1 MSDERQEATRPSP
14 EALLET
20 AQQEG
25 RGRLKVFLGAAPGVG
40 KTFEMLQRAKAR
52 RLEGDDVVIGVV
64 ETHGRMETE
73 ILTRGLETIPKKRI
87 PYRGQVLLEMDL
99 DAVLQRHPK
108 LVLVDELAHSNAPG
122 SRHPKRYV
130 DVEELLEAGIDVYTT
145 LNIQHIESLNDVVA
159 KITRIRVR
167 EIVPDSVLDRAD
179 EVELVDT
186 TPDDLLQ
193 RLREGKVYVPE
204 TAARAVRHYF
214 MPGNLA
220 ALRELALRRTA
231 QRVDEQVL
239 SYMRSHAIKGPWES
253 SERVLV
259 CVNERA
265 SSLALVRFTRRL
277 ADRLKGSWT
286 AIYIETSHTSHLTET
301 ERDRIAEALRMTE
314 RLGGQTVTLP
324 AANAAEAIIDY
335 ARANNFT
342 HVVLSSYPKYRLW
355 ELVRGSFLNAV
366 IRRAGDIN
374 LHIVPSPEAP
384 SNRADWHLLPRKPG
398 FGDRYAYL
406 GSTTAVIAALVIGE
420 ILSLFGITNVAL
432 VFLTAVLASA
442 VRYGLLP
449 ALFTCVLSSLAYN
462 FFFLPPLYTF
472 TVADPEN
479 VIALFFFAVVAV
491 ITSNLTARIRAQA
504 VAAQERAQVT
514 ESLYQ
519 FSRKLAAIADV
530 DDLLWAAAYQISSML
545 KVHVV
550 LLLPDEDSL
559 VIRCGYPPE
568 DSLTE
573 MDLAAAKW
581 AWTHGTAAG
590 RGADTLTGA
599 KRLFLPLRTGR
610 DVVGIVGLDS
620 DRGGPLLT
628 PDQRRLLDALADQ
641 IAVAVER
648 IFLADEFDRARI
660 ASEAERLQAALLTSL
675 SHDLR
680 TPLASILGSAM
691 TLRNYGENLNA
702 ADREEMLATIT
713 DESQRLNRFIANLLD
728 MTRLESGVLRPRLD
742 DVDLTDVIGSALS
755 RARTVLTENKVE
767 TQIEDNLPFAKADA
781 VLLEQALFNLLDN
794 AAKHAGPGALVQVKA
809 VAGAEQVHLIV
820 MDNGPGIPEA
830 SLEKIFDK
838 FHRLEASDS
847 KRAGTGLG
855 LAISRGFVEAIGGTV
870 TASNRKDQPGA
881 VFTVSLPQSHHRVA
895 DEGSLS

>member
-1 MSDERQEATRPSP
+1 MSDERQDAARPSP
-14 EALLET
+14 EALLES
-20 AQQEG
+20 ARLEG
-25 RGRLKVFLGAAPGVG
+25 RGRLKVFLGSAPGVG
-40 KTFEMLQRAKAR
+40 KTFEMLQQAKAR

-64 ETHGRMETE
+64 ETHGRVETE
-73 ILTRGLETIPKKRI
+73 ILTRGLEKIPKKRI

-108 LVLVDELAHSNAPG
+108 LVLVDELAHSDAPG
-122 SRHPKRYV
+122 SRHPKRYM
-130 DVEELLEAGIDVYTT
+130 DVEELLDAGIDVYTT

-167 EIVPDSVLDRAD
+167 EIVPDSILDRAD

-231 QRVDEQVL
+231 QRVDDQVL

-259 CVNERA
+259 CVNERV
-265 SSLALVRFTRRL
+265 SSQALVRFTRRL

-286 AIYIETSHTSHLTET
+286 AIYIETSHTSHLTEA
-301 ERDRIAEALRMTE
+301 ERDRISEALRMAE
-314 RLGGQTVTLP
+314 RLGGQVVTLP

-342 HVVLSSYPKYRLW
+342 HVVLSSYPRYRLW
-355 ELVRGSFLNAV
+355 ELVRGSFLSAV
-366 IRRAGDIN
+366 IRRAKDIN
-374 LHIVPSPEAP
+374 LHIVPSSERPTG
-384 SNRADWHLLPRKPG
+384 RRDWQFLPRWQSI
-398 FGDRYAYL
+398 GDRYAYV
-406 GSTTAVIAALVIGE
+406 GSTVAVVAALAVGE
-420 ILSLFGITNVAL
+420 FLSLFGITNVAL

-442 VRYGLLP
+442 VGYGLLP
-449 ALFTCVLSSLAYN
+449 ALFTCVLASLAYN

-479 VIALFFFAVVAV
+479 VIALFFFSVVAV
-491 ITSNLTARIRAQA
+491 ITSNLTARIRSQA

-519 FSRKLAAIADV
+519 FSRKLAATADV

-550 LLLPDEDSL
+550 LLLPEEDSL

-573 MDLAAAKW
+573 TDLAAAKW
-581 AWTHGTAAG
+581 AWTHGASAG

-610 DVVGIVGLDS
+610 EVVGIVGLDS
-620 DRGGPLLT
+620 DRTGALLT

-648 IFLADEFDRARI
+648 ILLAEEFDRARI

-691 TLRNYGENLNA
+691 TLKNYGESLSA
-702 ADREEMLATIT
+702 EDRREMLATIT
-713 DESQRLNRFIANLLD
+713 NESQRLNRFIANLLD
-728 MTRLESGVLRPRLD
+728 MTRLESGVLRPKLD
-742 DVDLTDVIGSALS
+742 DIDVADVIGSALS
-755 RARTVLTENKVE
+755 RARTVLAESKVE
-767 TQIEDNLPFAKADA
+767 TQIEAKLPLVKADS

-794 AAKHAGPGALVQVKA
+794 AAKHAGPGAVIQLKALVNSDQVLLS
-809 VAGAEQVHLIV
+809 VS
-820 MDNGPGIPEA
+820 DNGPGVPAA

-855 LAISRGFVEAIGGTV
+855 LAISRGFIEAMGGTV
-870 TASNRKDQPGA
+870 TAANRGDQSGA
-881 VFTVSLPQSHHRVA
+881 VFTIAIPRSLARVVEEGLVS
-895 DEGSLS
+895 